1 MKKLFYLVA
10 VVLIT
15 ALILP
20 MNANAQGSESGEI
33 RGFNKGKIVPQIGIG
48 LGTYYYT
55 PGYVGRSFAVPVV
68 FGIEG
73 GVHDYVGVGGY
84 FGFVTRRYD
93 RSYNWNGVR
102 RERVSTL
109 STGARGTFHFYNM
122 IEDLTGAD
130 LFTDKL
136 DIYVGV
142 LLGYEHN
149 IYSDENIDSYRGRFF
164 GGGMVGVRYYPT
176 KCFGIYA
183 EVGRN
188 VLSFINLGAAFR
200 LGRKN

>member
-48 LGTYYYT
+48 LGTYYYA
-55 PGYVGRSFAVPVV
+55 PGYVGRGFAIPVV

-84 FGFVTRRYD
+84 FGAATRRYSYGNGRD
-93 RSYNWNGVR
+93 RIT
-102 RERVSTL
+102 TL

-122 IEDLTGAD
+122 IEDLTDAN
-130 LFTDKL
+130 LHTDKL

-149 IYSDENIDSYRGRFF
+149 IYSDEDINSFRGRFF